1 MASLCRVHSY
11 QNNLPHSEH
20 HQNDGHEQM
29 AQHLGAKC
37 NRWLSVSPSFPCRD
51 TKRQRHD
58 KGLNQGVGIEGSV
71 SYRHVRVLHPHRKC
85 QASRQN
91 PYLVQYPGC
100 FLGSVQ
106 LRGFCESVL
115 WFCVIPIF
123 SVFNLEMRS
132 NLVSSLI
139 LRTHNV
145 VQATASI
152 SRLIIYNMYLRQWL
166 YNECIRK
173 QKSFGNDIFQTQKF
187 YHLEKNFNRSSLFK
201 NLTEPS

>member
-1 MASLCRVHSY
+1 MANPTQCALQSRI
-11 QNNLPHSEH
+11 LPHSEH

-100 FLGSVQ
+100 LLGSVQ
-106 LRGFCESVL
+106 LRVSVRVYFDL
-115 WFCVIPIF
+115 CH
-123 SVFNLEMRS
+123 S
-132 NLVSSLI
+132 NL
-139 LRTHNV
+139 
-145 VQATASI
+145 
-152 SRLIIYNMYLRQWL
+152 
-166 YNECIRK
+166 
-173 QKSFGNDIFQTQKF
+173 FGT
-187 YHLEKNFNRSSLFK
+187 
-201 NLTEPS
+201 